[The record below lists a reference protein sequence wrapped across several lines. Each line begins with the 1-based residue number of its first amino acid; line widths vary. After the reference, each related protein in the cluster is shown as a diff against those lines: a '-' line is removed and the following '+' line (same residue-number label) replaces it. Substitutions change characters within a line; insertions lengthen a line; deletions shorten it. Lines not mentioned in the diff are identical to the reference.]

1 MKRRTQV
8 GVTILLLGIAGVGA
22 SVWLGL
28 GSQFGPK
35 TITAE
40 FSTATAI
47 YPGDDVRVAGI
58 RVGTIESI
66 TPEGAFVR
74 LKLALDRD
82 IPVPA
87 DAQAVIV
94 APNLVS
100 ARYVQLTPAYE
111 SSGPTMAD
119 GAHIP
124 NERTAAPVEWDEVKT
139 QLTRLATEL
148 GPTDSVSDTPAARFI
163 DSAAD
168 AMAGNGDKL
177 RQTLTQLSGVGR
189 ILTDG
194 GGDIVEVIENL
205 QTFITTLRDST
216 VQIVQFQDRLATLTS
231 VLDGSK
237 SDLDGAL
244 TNVAE
249 VLDDV
254 QRFVVGTRDQATTQV
269 QQLAEVTQTVVEQQ
283 RDLEQILHVA
293 PTAVA
298 NTLNMFDPRDGGAN
312 GIVTLNNFSNPLQF
326 LCGAIGGIENTT
338 APETA
343 KRCAQYL
350 GPAVSLL
357 NFNYLPFPFNPVL
370 NSVPP
375 PEDLVYTEP
384 GLMPGG
390 TGPKPGQPETPPAV
404 SAYTGPGGMAFPSG
418 NSPSAPSPAGLE
430 ELMLPPQVLAPIPP
444 SPPLAAESPDPT
456 SAPAAPPSVAGSAPR

>member
-1 MKRRTQV
+1 MKRRAQV
-8 GVTILLLGIAGVGA
+8 WMTSLLLGLTGVVG
-22 SVWLGL
+22 SVWLGV
-28 GSQFGPK
+28 GDHFGPK

-58 RVGTIESI
+58 KVGTIESM

-74 LKLALDRD
+74 LTLVVDRD
-82 IPVPA
+82 VAIPA
-87 DAQAVIV
+87 DAHAVIV
-94 APNLVS
+94 AQNLVS

-111 SSGPTMAD
+111 SSGPTMPD
-119 GAHIP
+119 GARIP
-124 NERTAAPVEWDEVKT
+124 NERTATPVEWDEVKT
-139 QLTRLATEL
+139 QLTRLAAEL
-148 GPTDSVSDTPAARFI
+148 GPADGVSGTAAARFI

-177 RQTLTQLSGVGR
+177 RRTLTQLSGVGR
-189 ILTDG
+189 MLADG
-194 GGDIVEVIENL
+194 GDNIVEIIDNL
-205 QTFITTLRDST
+205 QIFIATLRDST

-231 VLDGSK
+231 VLDGSR

-254 QRFVVGTRDQATTQV
+254 QRFVVGSRDGAATQV
-269 QQLAEVTQTVVEQQ
+269 RQLAEVTQTVVEQQ

-298 NTLNMFDPRDGGAN
+298 NTLNMFDPRDGGAS

-338 APETA
+338 AAETA
-343 KRCAQYL
+343 KKCSQYL
-350 GPAVSLL
+350 GPAVGLL

-370 NSVPP
+370 NPVPP

-390 TGPKPGQPETPPAV
+390 SGPKPGPSETPPAV
-404 SAYTGPGGMAFPSG
+404 SAYTGANDMAPPPGY
-418 NSPSAPSPAGLE
+418 APPAAAPADLGD
-430 ELMLPPQVLAPIPP
+430 LMLPPQVFAPVAPHPLPAEVPAPP
-444 SPPLAAESPDPT
+444 N
-456 SAPAAPPSVAGSAPR
+456 APAAVPPGSLPK